1 MAEKNLAQIFAENLQ
16 AFRKQKGLSQGDVAM
31 SANISARMIS
41 HYEREGMLPPIDK
54 LEALAGALAVPAYRL
69 FKPESINLAEETGIM
84 DVDPRSVKK
93 LRDILSLPAED
104 RNDLYR
110 ILNKLIRKNQLEKQI
125 VTVSKND
132 GPSVN

>member
-1 MAEKNLAQIFAENLQ
+1 
-16 AFRKQKGLSQGDVAM
+16 
-31 SANISARMIS
+31 MIS

-54 LEALAGALAVPAYRL
+54 LEALADALAVPAYRL
-69 FKPESINLAEETGIM
+69 FKPESINLTEETGIM

-125 VTVSKND
+125 CQLTLPPQSRTLNT
-132 GPSVN
+132 